1 MRNVRSRM
9 KKETHA
15 PGTATKKH
23 KQSEQH
29 ARDQKKK
36 EKHDNAER
44 TPHDKNKRVIHGRE
58 GTKKNSNAKRTQ
70 RNGNGRASTRGHAK
84 KRNNNHGGT
93 RVQKTAR
100 YVNEKILVRPG
111 ISPPKKMRSWTA
123 KKGTRKLRDGT
134 PRPSS
139 MQLVFARF
147 VSNARPGRGPRAV
160 RGARP
165 ARQKLAKVSK
175 NLAKF

>member
-23 KQSEQH
+23 KQSEKH
-29 ARDQKKK
+29 APGSEKK
-36 EKHDNAER
+36 ENATMR
-44 TPHDKNKRVIHGRE
+44 NVRRMIKNKRVIHGRE

-100 YVNEKILVRPG
+100 YVNEQILVRPG
-111 ISPPKKMRSWTA
+111 IPPPKK
-123 KKGTRKLRDGT
+123 K
-134 PRPSS
+134 
-139 MQLVFARF
+139 
-147 VSNARPGRGPRAV
+147 
-160 RGARP
+160 
-165 ARQKLAKVSK
+165 
-175 NLAKF
+175 